1 MPGHF
6 RVPIALALIVVAGA
20 GLRGWQAAHPHV
32 ARASVDERVYAALAR
47 TLAEDLHYGDR
58 TSGPRHPFIAAPGA
72 PLAFAAA
79 RRVTPSPPGS
89 STDLP
94 AAYWLLAAV
103 GTLLVVAAFALGREL
118 GGAAAGLLAA
128 GVVAFYP
135 PLVRTT
141 GELLSEPFGALALTL
156 AVLALV
162 AARRSGRRRL
172 LAGGGALLGAAALA
186 RGDLLVALL
195 VCPLVL
201 LALGAAEGHWRSAAS
216 DAATVLAAGVLVIAP
231 WVGYASVRSHSL
243 VPVVE
248 TDATTLL
255 VGTYLPADGGT
266 TGFKRALAGET
277 RARFPELR
285 GRSDLR
291 IPGEAVMETVRAR
304 RPELGYRAALRAEAL
319 ANVRRYALGRPT
331 AFAAM
336 MARKTARMWGRPS
349 QVRSRAAAVG
359 HAVVVVL
366 ALAGLL
372 CGALW
377 GRREDVALVTGVVL
391 ASTLVHAVLV
401 AQPRYALSLIALL
414 AAGGASGL
422 AAAWRRAYAGSSSPR
437 SRTTSRASVL

>member
-1 MPGHF
+1 M
-6 RVPIALALIVVAGA
+6 
-20 GLRGWQAAHPHV
+20 
-32 ARASVDERVYAALAR
+32 
-47 TLAEDLHYGDR
+47 
-58 TSGPRHPFIAAPGA
+58 
-72 PLAFAAA
+72 
-79 RRVTPSPPGS
+79 
-89 STDLP
+89 
-94 AAYWLLAAV
+94 
-103 GTLLVVAAFALGREL
+103 
-118 GGAAAGLLAA
+118 
-128 GVVAFYP
+128 
-135 PLVRTT
+135 
-141 GELLSEPFGALALTL
+141 
-156 AVLALV
+156 
-162 AARRSGRRRL
+162 
-172 LAGGGALLGAAALA
+172 
-186 RGDLLVALL
+186 
-195 VCPLVL
+195 
-201 LALGAAEGHWRSAAS
+201 
-216 DAATVLAAGVLVIAP
+216 LVIAP

-255 VGTYLPADGGT
+255 VGTYLPGDGGT
-266 TGFKRALAGET
+266 TGFKR
-277 RARFPELR
+277 RSR
-285 GRSDLR
+285 GRPGRASPSCGAAATSGC
-291 IPGEAVMETVRAR
+291 PGEAVMETVRAR

-336 MARKTARMWGRPS
+336 MTRKTARMWGRPS

-377 GRREDVALVTGVVL
+377 GRRGDVALVTSVIL

-437 SRTTSRASVL
+437 SQHDVERERLVAHLVEEHDDHAVVLVALDRRPRPTRRGRRACPARTASSAASGAVTRPARQLSQCPHGHASNGSPK

>member
-1 MPGHF
+1 M
-6 RVPIALALIVVAGA
+6 VAGA

-32 ARASVDERVYAALAR
+32 ARASVDERIYAALAR
-47 TLAEDLHYGDR
+47 TLAEDLHYGDQ

-89 STDLP
+89 STDIP
-94 AAYWLLAAV
+94 AAYWLLAVV

-128 GVVAFYP
+128 GAVAYYLL
-135 PLVRTT
+135 LVRTT

-162 AARRSGRRRL
+162 TARRSGRRRL

-195 VCPLVL
+195 ACPLVF
-201 LALGAAEGHWRSAAS
+201 LALGAAEGRWRSGAS
-216 DAATVLAAGVLVIAP
+216 DAATVLAAGVLVVAP

-255 VGTYLPADGGT
+255 VGTYLPGDGGT

-277 RARFPELR
+277 RARFR
-285 GRSDLR
+285 GCGAAATSGHA
-291 IPGEAVMETVRAR
+291 PGEAVIETARAPSGAR
-304 RPELGYRAALRAEAL
+304 LPAALRAEAS
-319 ANVRRYALGRPT
+319 RT
-331 AFAAM
+331 CAATRWG
-336 MARKTARMWGRPS
+336 ARAPSRDDGPETARMWRRPS
-349 QVRSRAAAVG
+349 QARSPAAAVVHASSSAWPSSDAVRWGVGEAARDTRDVGGTRARLAYRPGHG
-359 HAVVVVL
+359 HA
-366 ALAGLL
+366 
-372 CGALW
+372 
-377 GRREDVALVTGVVL
+377 R
-391 ASTLVHAVLV
+391 H
-401 AQPRYALSLIALL
+401 
-414 AAGGASGL
+414 
-422 AAAWRRAYAGSSSPR
+422 
-437 SRTTSRASVL
+437 

>member
-1 MPGHF
+1 MPGRF
-6 RVPIALALIVVAGA
+6 RVPIALALIVVASA

-89 STDLP
+89 PTDIP
-94 AAYWLLAAV
+94 GAYWLLAAV

-172 LAGGGALLGAAALA
+172 LAAGGALLGAAALA

-231 WVGYASVRSHSL
+231 WVGYASVRSDSL

-255 VGTYLPADGGT
+255 VGTYLPGDAGA

-291 IPGEAVMETVRAR
+291 IPGEAVMETVRA

-377 GRREDVALVTGVVL
+377 GRREDVVLVTGVVL